1 MRLNV
6 WKYFKK
12 KKKTLFNE
20 THKGVFMA
28 EMKPDKKS
36 LKNILVAEDD
46 AYYQIPIYQRPYQW
60 TEENCEKLLDDLL
73 SSYECYKESD
83 YFCGSLVLIAIGID
97 SETNATTY
105 DIVDGQQR
113 LSTFILLAKVLATL
127 YNKDLNTTSRGL
139 LEKSLGDTDGEKR
152 KRLIFDTIGLN
163 AEKDFQNALDFFDDL
178 DASKGKNSKSNDP
191 SKGKNSYLK
200 NAICL
205 KNYLEKKE
213 IVDIND
219 FIRWLYFKV
228 IFIKTTCSNISM
240 ALRIFSVLNARGLPL
255 HAIDVFK
262 VELLK
267 KLAKEKD
274 QEDFVYRWNALRQKC
289 SENESKFPKRKEN
302 KREKNAAEILF
313 SWYLTYLHPVTSG
326 KNMEERL
333 ADQFERLNKT
343 PLEYLK
349 GVEDFYNAYCE
360 VLEMQDRHAHLLS
373 YLASDFWHIILC
385 TSILHNYSQS
395 EIETLKELLVKF
407 YYQNWVA
414 EQKEPKK
421 QTNCNII
428 NALKEK
434 KNIDDIIS
442 IVKQYLDKNKIT
454 QNFREKLKD
463 DHLYEKHKKSS
474 KNSWLKSILILVEYF
489 MSDDPKPKR
498 IQMDKNLH
506 VEHILPQ
513 KSDPSSQWAKD
524 FSEEERERYT
534 HSLANLTLLGGKKN
548 TNASNL
554 DFQDKK
560 KIYMGEEIRLN
571 KKKPFRVMTCYK
583 MTIDIAHHYTEW
595 TPKSLEKREK
605 ELIEIIESV
614 LTL

>member
-1 MRLNV
+1 MA
-6 WKYFKK
+6 
-12 KKKTLFNE
+12 NE
-20 THKGVFMA
+20 SIEGKVYQ
-28 EMKPDKKS
+28 
-36 LKNILVAEDD
+36 LKDILATELS
-46 AYYQIPIYQRPYQW
+46 AYYQIPTYQRPYQW

-83 YFCGSLVLIAIGID
+83 YFCGSLVLIAIRKD

-105 DIVDGQQR
+105 DIADGQQR
-113 LSTFILLAKVLATL
+113 LSTFILLAKVLVTL
-127 YNKDLNTTSRGL
+127 YDKDLNKTSREF

-152 KRLIFDTIGLN
+152 KRLIFNTIGLN
-163 AEKDFQNALDFFDDL
+163 VKDDFQDALKFFDDL
-178 DASKGKNSKSNDP
+178 DASKGEDSKSNAP

-213 IVDIND
+213 IADIND
-219 FIRWLYFKV
+219 FIKWLYFKI

-274 QEDFVYRWNALRQKC
+274 QEEFVFRWNALRQKC

-302 KREKNAAEILF
+302 KREKNATEILF
-313 SWYLTYLHPVTSG
+313 SWYLTYLHPVTRG

-333 ADQFERLNKT
+333 ADQFENLNKT

-349 GVEDFYNAYCE
+349 SVEDFYNAYCKI
-360 VLEMQDRHAHLLS
+360 LEMQDRHAHLLS
-373 YLASDFWHIILC
+373 YLASDFWRIILC
-385 TSILHNYSQS
+385 TSILHRYSDQD
-395 EIETLKELLVKF
+395 IEALKELLVKF

-428 NALKEK
+428 KALKEK
-434 KNIDDIIS
+434 ESIENITS
-442 IVKQYLDKNKIT
+442 IVKKYLDENKIT

-474 KNSWLKSILILVEYF
+474 KNSWLRPILILVEYF

-498 IQMDKNLH
+498 IQTNDFH

-513 KSDPSSQWAKD
+513 KPTLSSQWVKD
-524 FSEEERERYT
+524 FSEEERECYT
-534 HSLANLTLLGGKKN
+534 HSLANLTLLGGEKN
-548 TNASNL
+548 TKASNL
-554 DFQDKK
+554 DFKDKK
-560 KIYMGEEIRLN
+560 KIYMGEEIRSN
-571 KKKPFRVMTCYK
+571 KKKTSRVMTCYNTTK
-583 MTIDIAHHYTEW
+583 CIAHHYTEW

>member
-1 MRLNV
+1 MA
-6 WKYFKK
+6 
-12 KKKTLFNE
+12 NE
-20 THKGVFMA
+20 SIEGEA
-28 EMKPDKKS
+28 YQ
-36 LKNILVAEDD
+36 LKDILATELD
-46 AYYQIPIYQRPYQW
+46 AYYQIPTYQRPYQW

-73 SSYECYKESD
+73 FSYECYKESD

-97 SETNATTY
+97 SETNAKTY

-113 LSTFILLAKVLATL
+113 LSTFILFAKVLVTL
-127 YNKDLNTTSRGL
+127 YDKVLNKTSREL
-139 LEKSLGDTDGEKR
+139 LEKSLGDTDEEKR

-178 DASKGKNSKSNDP
+178 DASKGEDSKSNAP
-191 SKGKNSYLK
+191 SKGKNRYLK

-213 IVDIND
+213 IADIND
-219 FIRWLYFKV
+219 FIKWLYFKI

-255 HAIDVFK
+255 HTIDVFK

-274 QEDFVYRWNALRQKC
+274 QEEFVSRWNALRQKC

-333 ADQFERLNKT
+333 ADQFENLNKT

-373 YLASDFWHIILC
+373 YLASDFWRVILC
-385 TSILHNYSQS
+385 TSILHNYSRS
-395 EIETLKELLVKF
+395 EKETLKELLVKF

-474 KNSWLKSILILVEYF
+474 KNSWLRPILILVEYF

-506 VEHILPQ
+506 VERILPQ
-513 KSDPSSQWAKD
+513 NPNLSSQWAKD
-524 FSEEERERYT
+524 FSEEERECYT

-548 TNASNL
+548 TESLNL

-560 KIYMGEEIRLN
+560 KIYMGEEIKLN
-571 KKKPFRVMTCYK
+571 KKETFRAMTCYDTTK
-583 MTIDIAHHYTEW
+583 DIAHHYTEW

-605 ELIEIIESV
+605 DLMSIIEGV
-614 LTL
+614 LNL

>member
-1 MRLNV
+1 M
-6 WKYFKK
+6 
-12 KKKTLFNE
+12 
-20 THKGVFMA
+20 
-28 EMKPDKKS
+28 
-36 LKNILVAEDD
+36 
-46 AYYQIPIYQRPYQW
+46 
-60 TEENCEKLLDDLL
+60 L

-83 YFCGSLVLIAIGID
+83 YFCGSLVLIAISKD

-127 YNKDLNTTSRGL
+127 YDKDLNKTSRDF

-152 KRLIFDTIGLN
+152 ERLTFDTIGLN

-178 DASKGKNSKSNDP
+178 DASKGENSKSNAP
-191 SKGKNSYLK
+191 SKGKNSHLK

-213 IVDIND
+213 IEDIND

-274 QEDFVYRWNALRQKC
+274 QEEFVSRWNALRQKC

-333 ADQFERLNKT
+333 AYQFERLNKT

-349 GVEDFYNAYCE
+349 GVEDFYNAYCD
-360 VLEMQDRHAHLLS
+360 VLEMQDRHVHLLS

-385 TSILHNYSQS
+385 TSILHRYSQS
-395 EIETLKELLVKF
+395 EIEALKELLVKF

-421 QTNCNII
+421 QTSCNII
-428 NALKEK
+428 KALKEN

-463 DHLYEKHKKSS
+463 DHLYEKHKNSS
-474 KNSWLKSILILVEYF
+474 KNSWLRPILILVEYF
-489 MSDDPKPKR
+489 MSDEPKPKR
-498 IQMDKNLH
+498 IQTNDFH
-506 VEHILPQ
+506 IEHILPQ
-513 KSDPSSQWAKD
+513 NPDSSSQWVKD

-534 HSLANLTLLGGKKN
+534 HSLANLTLLGCKKN
-548 TNASNL
+548 KEASNL
-554 DFQDKK
+554 DFKDKK
-560 KIYMGEEIRLN
+560 KIYMGEENRSR
-571 KKKPFRVMTCYK
+571 KTKTSKVMTCYK

-595 TPKSLEKREK
+595 TPKSLEEREK
-605 ELIEIIESV
+605 DLMNIIESV

>member
-1 MRLNV
+1 MA
-6 WKYFKK
+6 
-12 KKKTLFNE
+12 NE
-20 THKGVFMA
+20 SIEGEA
-28 EMKPDKKS
+28 YQLED
-36 LKNILVAEDD
+36 ILATELS
-46 AYYQIPIYQRPYQW
+46 AYYQIPTYQRPYQW

-83 YFCGSLVLIAIGID
+83 YFCGSLVLIAISKD

-127 YNKDLNTTSRGL
+127 YDKDKDLNKTSRDF
-139 LEKSLGDTDGEKR
+139 LEKSLGDTEGEKR
-152 KRLIFDTIGLN
+152 KRLIFNTIGLN

-178 DASKGKNSKSNDP
+178 DASKGENSKSNAP

-213 IVDIND
+213 IADIND

-228 IFIKTTCSNISM
+228 IFIRTTCSNISM
-240 ALRIFSVLNARGLPL
+240 ALRIFSVLNARGLAL

-267 KLAKEKD
+267 KLAKAKD
-274 QEDFVYRWNALRQKC
+274 QEEFVSRWNALRQKC

-326 KNMEERL
+326 KSMEERL

-349 GVEDFYNAYCE
+349 SIEYFYNAYCW

-373 YLASDFWHIILC
+373 YLASDFWCIILC
-385 TSILHNYSQS
+385 TSLLHRYSQS

-428 NALKEK
+428 KALKEK
-434 KNIDDIIS
+434 KSVEDIAS
-442 IVKQYLDKNKIT
+442 IVKKYLDENKIT

-463 DHLYEKHKKSS
+463 DHLYEEHKKNS
-474 KNSWLKSILILVEYF
+474 KNSWLRPILILVEYF
-489 MSDDPKPKR
+489 MSDDLKPKR
-498 IQMDKNLH
+498 IQTNDFH

-513 KSDPSSQWAKD
+513 KPTLSSQWAKD

-548 TNASNL
+548 PQASNL
-554 DFQDKK
+554 DFKEKK
-560 KIYMGEEIRLN
+560 KIYMGEGIRLN
-571 KKKPFRVMTCYK
+571 KKKTFRAMTCYK

-595 TPKSLEKREK
+595 TPQSLEKREK